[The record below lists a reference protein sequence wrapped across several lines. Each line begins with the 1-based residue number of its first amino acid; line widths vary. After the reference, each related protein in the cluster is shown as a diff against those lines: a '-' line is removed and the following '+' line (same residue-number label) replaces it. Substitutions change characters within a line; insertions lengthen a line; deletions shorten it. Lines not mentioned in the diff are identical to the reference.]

1 MAKILF
7 IIIGVQGYKQF
18 NWYYDN
24 RIHNF
29 GNIGLGGKFHAFT
42 APYTSKLIDKISYDN
57 ENIRFKSIYNC
68 LPYVD
73 NNKDNIRILDFGCGV
88 GISSSSI
95 EYVFPRAGIT
105 GLDCSVSMLNN
116 CPKYDRIEFKKELVH
131 KTTYKDETIDMI
143 NCMFLFHE
151 VPSHGR
157 KEIFKE
163 INRILKPGG
172 LLNIMDIRLSYDPNR
187 FMLSGEPFLL
197 DYLDNF
203 QDELSNLPFK
213 DLKKPPVSNRQLDL
227 LFKKIE
233 S

>member
-1 MAKILF
+1 MNKILF
-7 IIIGVQGYKQF
+7 ILVSVEGYKQF

-29 GNIGLGGKFHAFT
+29 GNIGLGGKFHAFM
-42 APYTSKLIDKISYDN
+42 APHTSKIIDKISYDN
-57 ENIRFKSIYNC
+57 VNIRFKSIYNC
-68 LPYVD
+68 LPYTD
-73 NNKDNIRILDFGCGV
+73 NKNIRILDFGCGV

-95 EYVFPRAGIT
+95 QYAFPKAKIT
-105 GLDCSVSMLNN
+105 GIDCSVSMLNN
-116 CPKYDRIEFKKELVH
+116 CPKYKDIEFKKELVH
-131 KTTYKDETIDMI
+131 RTSYNDESIDLI

-151 VPSHGR
+151 APSHGR
-157 KEIFKE
+157 KEIFEE

-203 QDELSNLPFK
+203 RDELSDLPFK
-213 DLKKPPVSNRQLDL
+213 DLEKPPVSNRQLDL
-227 LFKKIE
+227 LLKKIE